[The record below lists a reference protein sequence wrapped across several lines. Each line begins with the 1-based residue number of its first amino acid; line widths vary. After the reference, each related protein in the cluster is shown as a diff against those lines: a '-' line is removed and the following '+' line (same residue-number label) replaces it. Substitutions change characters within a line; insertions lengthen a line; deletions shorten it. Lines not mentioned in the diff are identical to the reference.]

1 MGPYS
6 ILMCRKPPFGFQ
18 NSVNPFQSRS
28 VNQKKKLEPK
38 TMESVKS
45 REDDI
50 EMEAIALSSPSM
62 EELANDVL
70 NNDRK
75 ENISHGKNAKLGNIL
90 ITIREKFN
98 VIVNFVADQWLK
110 QYCLAA
116 KSDQTRVYQVWP
128 GNNVFFF
135 HGRLVCGPDPKGLL
149 LTIVSIIVSSW
160 IFAMYTEDDL
170 PVHSSL
176 LVIIS
181 LVLTL
186 TVLLNLF
193 LVSTTDPGI
202 IPRNHRT
209 LSEEIGSSNG
219 GTRRKRVTINGI
231 ELKLKYCHICK
242 IYRPPRSSHCVI
254 CNNCVEKFDHHCPW
268 VGQCIALRNYIF
280 YMTFVISALNF
291 FVYIFVFTVWR
302 IQQRMSR
309 NGNGLIGMMMNYPE
323 TMALVLFSFAAIWFL
338 CGLVIFH
345 VYLIAINQTAY
356 ENFRKCYMGSGNP
369 FNKGILCNIK
379 QALFSPL
386 QPSRVDF
393 GAQVTTIEL
402 VKIFEDQ
409 MEGDQV

>member
-1 MGPYS
+1 
-6 ILMCRKPPFGFQ
+6 
-18 NSVNPFQSRS
+18 
-28 VNQKKKLEPK
+28 
-38 TMESVKS
+38 MESVKS

-128 GNNVFFF
+128 GNN
-135 HGRLVCGPDPKGLL
+135 
-149 LTIVSIIVSSW
+149 
-160 IFAMYTEDDL
+160 
-170 PVHSSL
+170 
-176 LVIIS
+176 
-181 LVLTL
+181 
-186 TVLLNLF
+186 VLLNLF